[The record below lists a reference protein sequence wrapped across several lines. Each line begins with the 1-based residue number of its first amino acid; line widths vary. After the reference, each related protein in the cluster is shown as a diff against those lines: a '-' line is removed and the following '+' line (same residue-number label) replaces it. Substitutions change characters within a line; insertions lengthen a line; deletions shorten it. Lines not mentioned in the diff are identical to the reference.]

1 MPRIRRKLSPALLGA
16 SLLLLILTGLAPSGL
31 SAQSTSLSVSNQSM
45 SARLSGQHLKPELI
59 WTDLATGSTLSA
71 PELFRITLRDG
82 STLKPSQLHWD
93 STYARSPWAGARKTG
108 NEIGKKICASL
119 SDQHT
124 GAKFQWCLLDPVHRR
139 YMREQLTIRAS
150 AQALPITEVLLIKSH
165 DPGARVIG
173 SVKGSPLADQ
183 HMFFGFEQPLA
194 WSRISDGVAESGITR
209 VLPLRAH
216 QSVTYSAV
224 VGTYQPGQMRRAFL
238 AYLEAVRPR
247 PYAPFLNY
255 NTWFDI
261 GYGNRYN
268 EAEVLNRIHAY
279 GEQLVTKRH
288 VKLNSFVFDDG
299 WDNPNS
305 FWGFDS
311 GFPDG
316 FTRVA
321 RAAASYGAGIGVWL
335 SPWGGYDEQKTER
348 IAYGKAHG
356 FEIVHNGYALS
367 GPKYFR
373 GFSQVC
379 SEMISKYHANLFKF
393 DGTGNADSVFPG
405 SAFDSD
411 FAAAIH
417 LIHHLRRQEPG
428 IYINLTTGTY
438 PSPFWLLYADSIW
451 RGGDDHSFAG
461 VGSSRQRWITYR
473 DEQTYRNIVLKG
485 PLFPLNSLMLHGMI
499 YAKQAQG
506 LRTDPDHDF
515 PDEVLSYFGSGT
527 QLQEMYITPSLL
539 SKSDWDIL
547 ARAAKWSRAHAGIL
561 EDTHWIGGDPG
572 KLQIYGWAAWNP
584 SGWIITLRNPSDHA
598 QEFSL
603 HLTSTL
609 QLPTGAATDFA
620 VRKPF
625 ASSSSAT
632 MEWKAGNTISLHLKP
647 FEVRIYEGSSEPEA
661 HADMSAK

>member
-1 MPRIRRKLSPALLGA
+1 MPRFRRKLSPASSLA
-16 SLLLLILTGLAPSGL
+16 SLLLLVLAGLAPANL
-31 SAQSTSLSVSNQSM
+31 CAQTAAASASNQSM
-45 SARLSGQHLKPELI
+45 TAQLSAQPGQPELV
-59 WTDLATGSTLSA
+59 WAGLSTGATLTAS
-71 PELFRITLRDG
+71 ELFRITLQDG

-93 STYARSPWAGARKTG
+93 SPYARSPLAGPRET
-108 NEIGKKICASL
+108 GKKICARL
-119 SDQHT
+119 SDTHT
-124 GAKFQWCLLDPVHRR
+124 GAQFQWCLLDPVHRR
-139 YMREQLTIRAS
+139 YMREQLTITAG
-150 AQALPITEVLLIKSH
+150 AQALPIAQVVLIASH
-165 DPGARVIG
+165 DPQARVVG
-173 SVKGSPLADQ
+173 AVKGSPLADR
-183 HMFFGFEQPLA
+183 HMYFGFEHPLA
-194 WSRISDGVAESGITR
+194 WSRVSNGLAESGITR

-224 VGTYQPGQMRRAFL
+224 VGTYPPGQMRRAFL
-238 AYLEAVRPR
+238 AYLEAERPR

-261 GYGNRYN
+261 GYGNRYT
-268 EAEVLNRIHAY
+268 EAEALNRIHAY
-279 GEQLVTKRH
+279 GEQLVTRRH
-288 VKLNSFVFDDG
+288 VQLNSFVFDDG

-305 FWGFDS
+305 YWGFDS

-321 RAAASYGAGIGVWL
+321 RAAAAYGAGIGVWL
-335 SPWGGYDEQKTER
+335 SPWGGYDEQKIER

-356 FEIVHNGYALS
+356 YEIIHDGYALS

-379 SEMISKYHANLFKF
+379 SGMIGKYHVNLFKF

-451 RGGDDHSFAG
+451 RGGDDDSFAG

-506 LRTDPDHDF
+506 LSTDAGHDF

-539 SKSDWDIL
+539 SASDWDIL
-547 ARAAKWSRAHAGIL
+547 ARAARWSRAHASIL
-561 EDTHWIGGDPG
+561 EDTHWVGGDPG
-572 KLQIYGWAAWNP
+572 KLQVYGWAAWNP
-584 SGWIITLRNPSDHA
+584 SGWIITLRNPSNHA
-598 QEFSL
+598 QDYAL
-603 HLTSTL
+603 HLAPAL
-609 QLPTGAATDFA
+609 ELPAGAVTDFA
-620 VRKPF
+620 VRQPF
-625 ASSSSAT
+625 ASSSTAT
-632 MEWKAGNTISLHLKP
+632 MHWNAGHTVPLHMKP
-647 FEVRIYEGSSEPEA
+647 FEVRIYEWSPE
-661 HADMSAK
+661 